1 MKDKD
6 LLQKRVEDTLASL
19 DAVQRAQ
26 ANPFL
31 YTRIAA
37 KLEEEEHTAW
47 HIAARWLTR
56 PWVTVAALLVVL
68 FMNAAVLFPRHEA
81 DLAVQDDTQQLANEY
96 TMATTPDETLYSLTN
111 EEQP

>member
-1 MKDKD
+1 MNDKD
-6 LLQKRVEDTLASL
+6 LLQKRVEETLASL
-19 DAVQRAQ
+19 DTVQRAQ

-47 HIAARWLTR
+47 YIAARWLTR

-68 FMNAAVLFPRHEA
+68 FMNAAVLLPGSEA
-81 DLAVQDDTQQLANEY
+81 DLAVQDDTQQLATEY
-96 TMATTPDETLYSLTN
+96 TMASTADETLYSLTN